1 LISFSKKELILIT
14 LLIVLVAITTFQI
27 TEIKKTPEDVNITI
41 KKGIYNEALIGK
53 IQHLNPLFV
62 DYNEIDRDICN
73 LLFSGLTKYNPETGN
88 FEPDMATYSIN
99 EDNTIY
105 TFVLKDNLKWH
116 DGTVLTAD
124 DVYYTYHDIIQNDNF
139 FENPN
144 LKSNFSGIEI
154 SKLDDRTV
162 EFKLSEPN
170 SFFITNT
177 TTGIL
182 PKHILKDFKAEDM
195 DMIEFNT
202 KPIGSG
208 PYKLSSFHK
217 GSVEE
222 KMVVTLE
229 AFDEYYGKI
238 PQISKIKFIV
248 FKNEDSLLLEKD
260 TFNGINK
267 IPDSAIEML
276 TEDQRLKL
284 LPYKMP
290 KYAAIFL
297 NNESEILEDSKM
309 RLALS
314 KAIDKQA
321 LLNQLENVE
330 IINTPLLELNESE
343 WIHRYNVGEAQGALY
358 DSGWKIPK
366 DEEVT
371 SSDVEPKYRENEDGE
386 ILELNLISMKY
397 EKDSKNYTETKI
409 ITDFLAEKWEEIGI
423 KINVF
428 EYEPNDFI
436 TEMKSR
442 NYDIM
447 IHKQSLG
454 YNKDT
459 YSFWH
464 SSQANNSE
472 GLNLSNYKSFAVDSL
487 IEEIRRTFDDKE
499 KQELLRQLDEE
510 ISNDVPAIFLYT
522 PIYYYASDYSI
533 KNLNLNN
540 LAFRSDRFANVSD
553 WYITEDEPVEES
565 TDTTEEEDSEDE
577 SEDESETTEN

>member
-1 LISFSKKELILIT
+1 M
-14 LLIVLVAITTFQI
+14 VAITTFQI